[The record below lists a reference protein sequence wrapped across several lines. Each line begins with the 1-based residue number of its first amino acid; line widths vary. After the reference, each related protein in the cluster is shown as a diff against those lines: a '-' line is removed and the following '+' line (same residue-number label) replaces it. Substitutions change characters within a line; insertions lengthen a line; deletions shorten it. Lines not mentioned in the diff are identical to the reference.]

1 MKTIKYFV
9 GGAVAGA
16 IGKLATMYH
25 NLQWPVNTIEIRLAK
40 KEDAQFIALL
50 GRITFTETFGHF
62 FRDQK
67 DLIDYYNLTF
77 SVQKIEDG
85 IKKPNNIF
93 WIAFVNR
100 FPVGYAKLKLYS
112 NSEFIESK
120 DVCQLQKIYVLK
132 DFLSMKIG
140 FELQDLLLKKAKE
153 LNFNKVWLSVL
164 NSNERAINF
173 YKKNGFEKIGNH
185 DFQIGKENF
194 EFIVMKKNLWKQ
206 NTIKLY
212 SNWFLEHIVFRGRS
226 KRLTYAATLNNTGSN
241 S

>member
-1 MKTIKYFV
+1 M
-9 GGAVAGA
+9 
-16 IGKLATMYH
+16 
-25 NLQWPVNTIEIRLAK
+25 NTIEIRLAK

-77 SVQKIEDG
+77 SVQKIENG
-85 IKKPNNIF
+85 IEKPNNIF

-100 FPVGYAKLKLYS
+100 LPVGYAKLKLNS
-112 NSEFIESK
+112 KSEFIESN

-132 DFLSMKIG
+132 DFLSMRIG
-140 FELQDLLLKKAKE
+140 FELQASLLKKAKE
-153 LNFNKVWLSVL
+153 LGFNKVWLSVL

-173 YKKNGFEKIGNH
+173 YKKTGFEEIGNH

-194 EFIVMKKNLWKQ
+194 EFTAMLK
-206 NTIKLY
+206 TM
-212 SNWFLEHIVFRGRS
+212 
-226 KRLTYAATLNNTGSN
+226 A
-241 S
+241 

>member
-1 MKTIKYFV
+1 M
-9 GGAVAGA
+9 
-16 IGKLATMYH
+16 LC
-25 NLQWPVNTIEIRLAK
+25 L
-40 KEDAQFIALL
+40 
-50 GRITFTETFGHF
+50 
-62 FRDQK
+62 
-67 DLIDYYNLTF
+67 LTF
-77 SVQKIEDG
+77 LDFIIFAPNHYQVISNGLLVEETNVNKEIKKTHWRQSVQKIEDG

-100 FPVGYAKLKLYS
+100 LPVGYAKLKLYS

-132 DFLSMKIG
+132 DFQSMKIG

-194 EFIVMKKNLWKQ
+194 EFIAMKK
-206 NTIKLY
+206 KL
-212 SNWFLEHIVFRGRS
+212 
-226 KRLTYAATLNNTGSN
+226 
-241 S
+241 

>member
-1 MKTIKYFV
+1 M
-9 GGAVAGA
+9 
-16 IGKLATMYH
+16 
-25 NLQWPVNTIEIRLAK
+25 NTIEIRLAK
-40 KEDAQFIALL
+40 KEDAQCIALL

-67 DLIDYYNLTF
+67 DLIDYYNSTF

-93 WIAFVNR
+93 WIAFINR
-100 FPVGYAKLKLYS
+100 LPVGYAKLKLYS

-140 FELQDLLLKKAKE
+140 FELQDHLLKKAKE
-153 LNFNKVWLSVL
+153 LNFKKVWLSVL

-194 EFIVMKKNLWKQ
+194 EFMAMKKNL
-206 NTIKLY
+206 
-212 SNWFLEHIVFRGRS
+212 
-226 KRLTYAATLNNTGSN
+226 
-241 S
+241 